1 MRLARGSPGA
11 GHNGPVR
18 SDRSKVAPEPG
29 WASGHER
36 RYRDEPD
43 RRSARAVA
51 PTPFA
56 QYQEI
61 GLLSCWPP
69 PEPSAGS
76 RPSALSDFLADE
88 LAGRSRSSVALRR
101 RSARSPTGKTFE
113 SRDDAISSVAAAQ
126 PDVPDNVQPRT
137 ARRALSS
144 DMRSATGRSAPRELA
159 AADRKTGRDPGL

>member
-18 SDRSKVAPEPG
+18 SDRCKVAPEPG

-61 GLLSCWPP
+61 GS
-69 PEPSAGS
+69 
-76 RPSALSDFLADE
+76 E
-88 LAGRSRSSVALRR
+88 L
-101 RSARSPTGKTFE
+101 
-113 SRDDAISSVAAAQ
+113 
-126 PDVPDNVQPRT
+126 
-137 ARRALSS
+137 
-144 DMRSATGRSAPRELA
+144 SATAKAQRSEPAEGP
-159 AADRKTGRDPGL
+159 